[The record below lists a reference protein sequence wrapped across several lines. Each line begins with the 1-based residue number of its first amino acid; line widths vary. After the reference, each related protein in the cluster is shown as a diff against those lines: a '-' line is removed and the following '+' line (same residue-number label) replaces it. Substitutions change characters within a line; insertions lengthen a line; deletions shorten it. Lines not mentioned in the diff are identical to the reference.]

1 MEKIF
6 GKPLITQ
13 EEIVHRIRELGLQIT
28 SDYAGKNLILIGVLK
43 GAYAFTADLSRAIG
57 LPVGIDFVMTFSQS
71 QEKEK
76 AGERKTITDPTL
88 NLAGADILIIEDI
101 IDSGST
107 ARMLIDKLAVHRPES
122 VRICALLDKT
132 AGRTVDIKPD
142 YVGFSIPNRFV
153 IGYGLDYK
161 NKYRTLPFIAVLDDR
176 FRG

>member
-13 EEIVHRIRELGLQIT
+13 EEILHRIRELGLQIT
-28 SDYAGKNLILIGVLK
+28 EDYMGKNLVLIGILK

-57 LPVGIDFVMTFSQS
+57 IPAGIDFLMTTTL
-71 QEKEK
+71 EKEGGVSEK
-76 AGERKTITDPTL
+76 NISHPTL
-88 NLAGADILIIEDI
+88 DLKGTDVLLVEDI
-101 IDSGST
+101 VDSGLT
-107 ARMLIDKLAVHRPES
+107 ARMLLEKIGSYGPES
-122 VRICALLDKT
+122 IRICALLDKT
-132 AGRTVDIKPD
+132 GGRTLEIHPD

-176 FRG
+176 TKG

>member
-57 LPVGIDFVMTFSQS
+57 LPAGLDFVMTLPGPKDKDA
-71 QEKEK
+71 EP
-76 AGERKTITDPTL
+76 KTITDPTL
-88 NLAGADILIIEDI
+88 NLAGADVLVIEDI

-107 ARMLIDKLAVHRPES
+107 ARMLIDKLAPHRPES
-122 VRICALLDKT
+122 IRICALLDKT